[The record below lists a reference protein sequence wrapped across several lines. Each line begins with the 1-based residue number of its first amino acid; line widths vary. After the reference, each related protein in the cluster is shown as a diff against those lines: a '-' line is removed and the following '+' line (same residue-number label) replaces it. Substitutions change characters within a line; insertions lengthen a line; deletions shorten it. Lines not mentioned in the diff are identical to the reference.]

1 MTAITMLILFV
12 AVQLVTGLGALLFS
26 NLDKLGT
33 GYPIDQL
40 AVSPMATGISMLVG
54 EGLLA
59 LGLWLWFF
67 RFEKGV
73 RTKSTE
79 RPELLGIFKFHKLK
93 RDVVPVK
100 PTWWQ
105 VLSAILGVLM
115 MAIALSQ
122 ALTTLG
128 MNNDADMA
136 LFQGMLGNPLCWLL
150 LCIVGPVCEELVFRV
165 GIVRTLYR
173 HKVPG
178 WAAAAIGALA
188 FALVHGNV
196 TQGIPAFI
204 IGVVLG
210 LYYLRSGNLRLC
222 LPAHIA
228 NNTLAVVL
236 MALGQDDAPASW
248 WSITIRVVVAL
259 LLVAG
264 ALMPLHRAGKA
275 AQGAA

>member
-1 MTAITMLILFV
+1 MLVLFV

-40 AVSPMATGISMLVG
+40 TVSPMATGISMLAG

-73 RTKSTE
+73 RAKATE

-136 LFQGMLGNPLCWLL
+136 LFQGMLGNPLD
-150 LCIVGPVCEELVFRV
+150 R
-165 GIVRTLYR
+165 
-173 HKVPG
+173 KS
-178 WAAAAIGALA
+178 
-188 FALVHGNV
+188 
-196 TQGIPAFI
+196 
-204 IGVVLG
+204 VV
-210 LYYLRSGNLRLC
+210 
-222 LPAHIA
+222 
-228 NNTLAVVL
+228 
-236 MALGQDDAPASW
+236 
-248 WSITIRVVVAL
+248 
-259 LLVAG
+259 
-264 ALMPLHRAGKA
+264 
-275 AQGAA
+275 

>member
-1 MTAITMLILFV
+1 
-12 AVQLVTGLGALLFS
+12 
-26 NLDKLGT
+26 
-33 GYPIDQL
+33 
-40 AVSPMATGISMLVG
+40 MATGISMLVG

-204 IGVVLG
+204 IGVRPG
-210 LYYLRSGNLRLC
+210 RC
-222 LPAHIA
+222 P
-228 NNTLAVVL
+228 
-236 MALGQDDAPASW
+236 
-248 WSITIRVVVAL
+248 RVVVEHNHSRCSSPAACGWRPDAL
-259 LLVAG
+259 APYG
-264 ALMPLHRAGKA
+264 
-275 AQGAA
+275 QGCTGRCIEQCRWL